1 MGKLLLKFWRL
12 VHPKHGQ
19 TIEEAF
25 SGNGGLYTH
34 ARWHFKGTR
43 IVYCATS
50 IALALLEILVH
61 WIPPQGRSL
70 CLYRVEI
77 AEDLISVLKAEQF
90 PKDWR
95 QHPPSVSTMRIG
107 TDWIK
112 AQSSLGFIVPSAIVP
127 EEQNCLLN
135 PVHPLFSQVQITGPS
150 NYELDSRL

>member
-1 MGKLLLKFWRL
+1 L

-25 SGNGGLYTH
+25 SGSGGLYTH

-50 IALALLEILVH
+50 ISLALLEIRVH
-61 WIPPQGRSL
+61 WTASQGRSL
-70 CLYRVEI
+70 CLFRVEVS
-77 AEDLISVLKAEQF
+77 DNLISVLEREQL

-95 QHPPSVSTMRIG
+95 QHPPSIKTMRIG
-107 TDWIK
+107 SDWIK
-112 AQSSLGFIVPSAIVP
+112 SQSSVGSIVPSAIVP

-135 PVHPLFSQVQITGPS
+135 PLHPLFFRVKIEGPFS
-150 NYELDSRL
+150 YELEPQIFTD